1 MDESQRAMC
10 AARLA
15 DMRQGERTDLAS
27 TVQAFVQE
35 NAVKFQGNDSALFR
49 DFDPQVYT
57 VWNFSKLTNKTTVID
72 AMSQPEAA
80 TLLNVSRPSVQRAAQ
95 VQQDGIPELAD
106 AVDAGE

>member
-27 TVQAFVQE
+27 
-35 NAVKFQGNDSALFR
+35 
-49 DFDPQVYT
+49 
-57 VWNFSKLTNKTTVID
+57 ID